1 MDRLLKEGFEVV
13 VLDNFSTGRI
23 ENITHALD
31 NKNYHLIKGDI
42 RDTALVKEVI
52 SNVDAVFHEAA
63 LISVPQSI
71 ENPLLA
77 NDINISGTLNLLKA
91 ALDVN
96 VKRFIFASSAAVYG
110 EYLIP
115 KKTEDMLTNPTS
127 PYGVTKLAA
136 EKYLK
141 IFHELYGLETVSLRY
156 FNIYGPRQNFDLN
169 AQYGGVITI
178 FMNRLLNNLSPLIYG
193 TGEQTRDFVYVQDI
207 VEANMCALNC
217 KNANGEVFNIG
228 SGTKTSVNRV
238 AEHLKAVLE
247 KQNISNTYMEQ
258 RKGDV
263 QYNYADIKKAIS
275 ALNWNPRFSFEE
287 GIKDLVDWYTQRLGI
302 SVLNQ

>member
-42 RDTALVKEVI
+42 RDTTLVKEVI

-217 KNANGEVFNIG
+217 KNANGEIFNIG